1 MDFFIDLALFALL
14 IILIMAFMGVIT
26 TKIAELFSGKKG
38 EVVQQQNLQSTQAG
52 KPLKVKKPSDK
63 VIAII
68 RLH

>member
-38 EVVQQQNLQSTQAG
+38 EVVQQQNHQSTQGWKAVEG
-52 KPLKVKKPSDK
+52 KKTL
-63 VIAII
+63 
-68 RLH
+68 R